1 MDNQITD
8 YRQTFMTDNGKRV
21 LAHLL
26 AEAGY
31 FDCDLKTT
39 EELAVLNFA
48 KNILKNMGICNT
60 PDNIGQFVNKL
71 FEISIGKEM

>member
-1 MDNQITD
+1 MGIDNQITS
-8 YRQTFMTDNGKRV
+8 YRQCFTTGAGRRV

-26 AEAGY
+26 IEAGY

-48 KNILKNMGICNT
+48 KRIIKNMGITLQNVEEFT
-60 PDNIGQFVNKL
+60 GKL